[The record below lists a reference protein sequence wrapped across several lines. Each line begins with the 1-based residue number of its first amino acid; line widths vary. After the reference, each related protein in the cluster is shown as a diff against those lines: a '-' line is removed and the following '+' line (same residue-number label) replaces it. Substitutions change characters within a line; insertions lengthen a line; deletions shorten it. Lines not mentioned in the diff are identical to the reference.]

1 MKNYHKAGCLLAKHG
16 YGLVALPDDWHFA
29 NCLAY
34 HDDGRI
40 LKVRLMT
47 RMAID
52 KRHIEED
59 LYLCFPARGFWFLIP
74 HDELLGIVGDKL
86 PRTLKSDSWKKQGK
100 YSWPKS
106 PWAVIDRMTKYRIG
120 PVRCKR

>member
-16 YGLVALPDDWHFA
+16 YGLVALPDDWHCA

-40 LKVRLMT
+40 LKVRLMA
-47 RMAID
+47 RMLID
-52 KRHIEED
+52 KKYVDKD

-74 HDELLGIVGDKL
+74 HDELLRIVGDIL
-86 PRTLKSDSWKKQGK
+86 PGTLKTLSWERGM
-100 YSWPKS
+100 YSWPN
-106 PWAVIDRMTKYRIG
+106 PPGPVIGRMTKYRIG

>member
-1 MKNYHKAGCLLAKHG
+1 MKNYHKAGCMLAGHG
-16 YGLVALPDDWHFA
+16 YGLVALPDDWHYA

-40 LKVRLMT
+40 LKVRLMG

-59 LYLCFPARGFWFLIP
+59 LYLCFPARRFWYLIP
-74 HDELLGIVGDKL
+74 HDELIRIVEDRL
-86 PRTLKSDSWKKQGK
+86 PGTFKTRSWKKGM
-100 YSWPKS
+100 YSWPN
-106 PWAVIDRMTKYRIG
+106 PPGPVIERLTEYRIG
-120 PVRCKR
+120 PERCKC

>member
-1 MKNYHKAGCLLAKHG
+1 MKNYHKAGCLLAEHG

-40 LKVRLMT
+40 LKVRLMA

-74 HDELLGIVGDKL
+74 HDELLRIVEDVL
-86 PRTLKSDSWKKQGK
+86 PGTLKTLSWERGL
-100 YSWPKS
+100 YSWPR
-106 PWAVIDRMTKYRIG
+106 PPGPVIERMTKYRIG